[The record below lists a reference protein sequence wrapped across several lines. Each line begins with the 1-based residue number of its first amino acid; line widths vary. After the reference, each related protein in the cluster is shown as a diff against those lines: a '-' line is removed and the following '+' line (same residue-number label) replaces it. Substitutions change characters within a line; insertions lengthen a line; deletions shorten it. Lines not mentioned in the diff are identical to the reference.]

1 AIVGQGKVL
10 VARKPFKVY
19 AWLHRGYYRTG
30 DVIKAEFQ
38 AQTLGQKPVHGKGVV
53 RLYQISYKDDA
64 PVETPVREWP
74 EMDPDERGHAE
85 LQVQASA
92 AGQFRLAYEVTDER
106 RHKIEGASIFTI
118 VGEGFDGRE
127 FRYGDLELA
136 TEKAQYNPGDTVN
149 LMVSTN

>member
-1 AIVGQGKVL
+1 FRPQSPPELVADREVGIGSDGTVQIEIDTAIAKLMHPDQDHQYSITAEVIDASRRAIVGQGKVL

-92 AGQFRLAYEVTDER
+92 A
-106 RHKIEGASIFTI
+106 
-118 VGEGFDGRE
+118 
-127 FRYGDLELA
+127 
-136 TEKAQYNPGDTVN
+136 
-149 LMVSTN
+149 